1 MTAISNDPN
10 MKKEY
15 DFSTGVRGKYTKK
28 YQEGT
33 NVVMID
39 PDVAEFFSDESSIND
54 ILRSLI
60 PVIKNQE
67 KKIAK

>member
-1 MTAISNDPN
+1 MTAISNDQ
-10 MKKEY
+10 KIQKEY

-33 NVVMID
+33 NVIIID
-39 PDVAEFFSDESSIND
+39 PDVAEFFSDEGSIND

-67 KKIAK
+67 KKIAR

>member
-1 MTAISNDPN
+1 MTKTSDNPDMPA
-10 MKKEY
+10 EY
-15 DFSTGVRGKYTKK
+15 DFGKGVRGKYTKK
-28 YQEGT
+28 YLEGT
-33 NVVMID
+33 NVVTLD

-67 KKIAK
+67 KKIGR

>member
-1 MTAISNDPN
+1 MKPTSKNKE

-15 DFSTGVRGKYTKK
+15 DFSKGVRGKYTKK
-28 YQEGT
+28 YLEGT
-33 NVVMID
+33 NVVIID
-39 PDVAEFFSDESSIND
+39 PDVAEFFSNETSIND

-67 KKIAK
+67 KKITK